1 MRKERGFTLIEL
13 LVTMVV
19 LAIIATMA
27 VPAFGNMRL
36 NQNLKKSQQELIS
49 KLNLARSQAVLQRR
63 TVTLKL
69 NSSTPDTTLILNWA
83 PTGDAV
89 LKTGSPTQIDFTLN
103 GMVDATTDT
112 TFEVCE
118 RSSGNKSK
126 KVIVSKM
133 GTIQQVAAEG
143 TC

>member
-69 NSSTPDTTLILNWA
+69 NSATPDTTLILNWA

>member
-1 MRKERGFTLIEL
+1 MQKNRGFTLIEL
-13 LVTMVV
+13 LVTIVV
-19 LAIIATMA
+19 LSTIVTMA
-27 VPAFGNMRL
+27 VPAFGDMRL
-36 NQNLKKSQQELIS
+36 RQNLNKSQQELIS

-69 NSSTPDTTLILNWA
+69 NSSIPDTALVLNWA

-89 LKTGSPTQIDFTLN
+89 LKTGSLTQIDFTLN
-103 GMVDATTDT
+103 GLVDVATDT
-112 TFEVCE
+112 TFEVCD
-118 RSSGNKSK
+118 RSSGSKSK

-133 GTIQQVAAEG
+133 GTIQQAAEG